1 MDLSSSRLWI
11 CATASDGSE
20 EGRGEGEGVKG
31 RRGNT
36 WSGRVA
42 GEPHQWRSAGSASS
56 SKEWHPGVEH
66 EAEAGGGLDGEPAAA
81 DEGAVLAV
89 AGAEHAEDEC
99 EELLGEAGDA
109 VLSADSL
116 DDRGEEL
123 RCHRDDGRRRGRGLA
138 AAQMWWGTG
147 P

>member
-1 MDLSSSRLWI
+1 MQRQAMDLR
-11 CATASDGSE
+11 
-20 EGRGEGEGVKG
+20 RGVKG

-36 WSGRVA
+36 WSGGEA

-56 SKEWHPGVEH
+56 SKEWHPSVEH

-81 DEGAVLAV
+81 DEGAMLAI

-109 VLSADSL
+109 VLPADSL
-116 DDRGEEL
+116 DGRGEEL

-138 AAQMWWGTG
+138 AARIYQGRGRRMWAERNGNSSN
-147 P
+147 